1 MKGRFIKH
9 RGEVFVMS
17 QYDPNQNNQYQQAQ
31 QPQYQQQY
39 QQNQYQQNQYQQYQQ
54 AQYQQQYQQYP
65 QNQYQQQY
73 AEDTKEEP
81 LSVGQWILTI
91 LVMSIPLVNLIMLF
105 VWGFGSEGN
114 KGRANFCKA
123 QLIWI
128 AIGIGLAIVLGLL
141 FGSIFASILSGLAN
155 SGAFY

>member
-1 MKGRFIKH
+1 
-9 RGEVFVMS
+9 MS

-31 QPQYQQQY
+31 QPQYQ
-39 QQNQYQQNQYQQYQQ
+39 
-54 AQYQQQYQQYP
+54 QQYP

-141 FGSIFASILSGLAN
+141 FGSIFASILNGLVN

>member
-1 MKGRFIKH
+1 
-9 RGEVFVMS
+9 
-17 QYDPNQNNQYQQAQ
+17 
-31 QPQYQQQY
+31 
-39 QQNQYQQNQYQQYQQ
+39 
-54 AQYQQQYQQYP
+54 
-65 QNQYQQQY
+65 
-73 AEDTKEEP
+73 
-81 LSVGQWILTI
+81 
-91 LVMSIPLVNLIMLF
+91 MLF

>member
-1 MKGRFIKH
+1 
-9 RGEVFVMS
+9 MS

-54 AQYQQQYQQYP
+54 A
-65 QNQYQQQY
+65 QYQQQY

-141 FGSIFASILSGLAN
+141 FGSIFASILNGLVN